1 MEAHPHQAP
10 KSGPEEAPR
19 LEDAVAALLS
29 RDEKGE
35 LAIVRL
41 IRKWMDEAVT
51 VPGTKLK
58 VGLDAVIGLIPGVG
72 DAGSAAIGAYM
83 LNAAHKLGVPTIV
96 MVRMLFNLFIDALIG
111 LIPIVGD
118 YLDVLYKANSKN
130 AKLIEE
136 AVLNRETTARA
147 SWWRL
152 VGVFAV
158 FVLIVLGGL
167 VGAVFLAK
175 WLWNLAG

>member
-1 MEAHPHQAP
+1 VEAHPHQVP

-19 LEDAVAALLS
+19 LEDAVAKLLT

-35 LAIVRL
+35 LEIVRQL
-41 IRKWMDEAVT
+41 RKWMDEAVT

-58 VGLDAVIGLIPGVG
+58 VGLDAVIGLIPGIG
-72 DAGSAAIGAYM
+72 DASSAAIGAYM

-118 YLDVLYKANSKN
+118 YLDVLYKANAKN
-130 AKLIEE
+130 ARLIEE
-136 AVLNRETTARA
+136 AVVNRETTVRS

-158 FVLIVLGGL
+158 FLLIVFGGI
-167 VGAVFLAK
+167 VGTVFFVK
-175 WLWNLAG
+175 WLWTAIG